1 MQLIIDGSVS
11 ANVLGLLVVG
21 CTVGFLSGLF
31 GIGGGALITPILQIF
46 FGIPFEICV
55 GSILA
60 QAIGTSFSAALRH
73 WQLGNVDLKL
83 AITFGGGSIIGVEI
97 GARILDHLKLM
108 GQMEIGKQQIPVI
121 EFYPKWLFFILLMV
135 VAIGILIESTR
146 EQENDNPPNGFLRS
160 FHVPPY
166 ITFPTSGIKQISI
179 FAATYPALLIGIIPG
194 LLGIGGGVIILPLLI
209 YGYGIR
215 TRMAIGT
222 SLFIVFFSVLFGTV
236 VHGIRGNS
244 NLALIAILLVGST
257 ISAQFGA
264 IATQKINASSIRF
277 YFAFVV
283 LAVDG
288 IILVDLLRQIF

>member
-11 ANVLGLLVVG
+11 VNILGLLTVG

-55 GSILA
+55 GSILS
-60 QAIGTSFSAALRH
+60 QAIGTSFSATLRH

-83 AITFGGGSIIGVEI
+83 AITFSGGSIIGVEI
-97 GARILDHLKLM
+97 GARILEKFKLM
-108 GQMEIGKQQIPVI
+108 GQMQIGTQQILAI
-121 EFYPKWLFFILLMV
+121 EFYPKLLFFILLMF

-146 EQENDNPPNGFLRS
+146 KQDNDNPPNGFLRS
-160 FHVPPY
+160 IHVPPY
-166 ITFPTSGIKQISI
+166 ITFPTSGLQKVSI

-194 LLGIGGGVIILPLLI
+194 LLGIGGGVIILPFLI

-215 TRMAIGT
+215 TQMAIGT
-222 SLFIVFFSVLFGTV
+222 SLFIVFFSVIFGTIS
-236 VHGIRGNS
+236 HGVRGNI
-244 NLALIAILLVGST
+244 NLALITILLIGST

-277 YFAFVV
+277 YFGFVV
-283 LAVDG
+283 LAIDG
-288 IILVDLLRQIF
+288 ILLIDLLKQIF

>member
-11 ANVLGLLVVG
+11 VNILGLLAVG

-60 QAIGTSFSAALRH
+60 QAIGTSFSATLRH

-83 AITFGGGSIIGVEI
+83 AITFSGGSIIGVEI
-97 GARILDHLKLM
+97 GARILEKFKLM
-108 GQMEIGKQQIPVI
+108 GQMQIGTQQILAI
-121 EFYPKWLFFILLMV
+121 EFYPKLLFFILLMF
-135 VAIGILIESTR
+135 VAIGILVESTR
-146 EQENDNPPNGFLRS
+146 KQDNDNPPNGFLRS
-160 FHVPPY
+160 IHVPPY
-166 ITFPTSGIKQISI
+166 ITFPTSGLQKVSI

-194 LLGIGGGVIILPLLI
+194 LLGIGGGVIILPFLI

-215 TRMAIGT
+215 TQMAIGT
-222 SLFIVFFSVLFGTV
+222 SLFIVFFSVIFGTIS
-236 VHGIRGNS
+236 HGVRGNI
-244 NLALIAILLVGST
+244 NLALITILLIGST

-277 YFAFVV
+277 YFGFVV
-283 LAVDG
+283 LAIDG
-288 IILVDLLRQIF
+288 ILLIDLLKQIF

>member
-1 MQLIIDGSVS
+1 MLVLINSVPV
-11 ANVLGLLVVG
+11 NVLGLLAVG
-21 CTVGFLSGLF
+21 CAVGFLSGFF

-60 QAIGTSFSAALRH
+60 QAIGTSFSATLRH

-83 AITFGGGSIIGVEI
+83 AITFAGGSLIGVEI

-108 GQMEIGKQQIPVI
+108 GQIKIGRQQIPMV
-121 EFYPKWLFFILLMV
+121 ELYPKWLFFILLLV
-135 VAIGILIESTR
+135 VAMGILIESSRKR
-146 EQENDNPPNGFLRS
+146 ESGNPPNGFLRS
-160 FHVPPY
+160 LQVPPY
-166 ITFPTSGIKQISI
+166 ITFPTSRIQRISI
-179 FAATYPALLIGIIPG
+179 ISATYPALLIGIMPG
-194 LLGIGGGVIILPLLI
+194 LLGIGGGIIILPLLI
-209 YGYGIR
+209 YGYGVR

-222 SLFIVFFSVLFGTV
+222 SLSIVFFSVFFGTV
-236 VHGIRGNS
+236 AHGLRGNC
-244 NLALIAILLVGST
+244 NLTLVAILLVGST
-257 ISAQFGA
+257 IAAQFGA

-288 IILVDLLRQIF
+288 IILVDLFKLIF